1 MLWREV
7 AARGV
12 LELGGSWCESGVN
25 RCTLTACGEMTGGQK
40 SRETKEEAA
49 SIVGS
54 RTQLK

>member
-1 MLWREV
+1 M
-7 AARGV
+7 AAR
-12 LELGGSWCESGVN
+12 GGSWCESDVN
-25 RCTLTACGEMTGGQK
+25 RCPLTAYGEMTGGQK